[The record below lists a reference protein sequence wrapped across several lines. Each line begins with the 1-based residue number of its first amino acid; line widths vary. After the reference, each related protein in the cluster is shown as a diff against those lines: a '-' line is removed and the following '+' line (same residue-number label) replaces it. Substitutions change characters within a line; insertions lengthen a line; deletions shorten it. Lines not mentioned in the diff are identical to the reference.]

1 VAAIGILLATL
12 AAIGVAYQAFA
23 FAMVGRFFSGP
34 LRLAGPRASSP
45 LPLARG
51 TGGGPSPSKVGVM
64 TNAPTNPSR
73 KREGDFGVTILKPLH
88 GDEPRL
94 RDNLATFLVQNHSGP
109 VQLLCGIG
117 EPADP
122 ARHAVEA
129 LQREYPH
136 ADIALVADPARHGAN
151 GKIGNLINM
160 MPLARHDTLVLS
172 DSDMSV
178 GPNYLAALLAVLARP
193 GVGAVTCFYAG
204 RGDAG
209 FWSRVSAGIISHVAL
224 PDMVVGYAT
233 GLARPCMGSTIA
245 LTRET
250 LEAIGG
256 FARFADVLADDHA
269 IGAAVAERGLT
280 VAIPPLLLTHACTE
294 RSFAAL
300 WRQKLRWAATIRGLQ
315 PWGYAGSV
323 VSRPLPLALIAALF
337 MPATGLLLSVAA
349 LAVRLAVASRV
360 DRLSG
365 AKPVALWQLPLID
378 LVDFLVFAASFTVR
392 KVDWRGNRLAIEGD
406 GRIAA

>member
-1 VAAIGILLATL
+1 MDGLQWIGIALATL

-23 FAMVGRFFSGP
+23 FVMLGRFFS
-34 LRLAGPRASSP
+34 AS
-45 LPLARG
+45 LPLAGGAGDRPPTAG
-51 TGGGPSPSKVGVM
+51 TLSSSD
-64 TNAPTNPSR
+64 APTPNPSGE
-73 KREGDFGVTILKPLH
+73 REGDFGVTILKPLF

-94 RDNLATFLVQNHSGP
+94 KDNLATFLAQDHSGP
-109 VQLLCGIG
+109 IQLLCGVND
-117 EPADP
+117 PRDP
-122 ARHAVEA
+122 ACPAMEA
-129 LQREYPH
+129 LQRDHPR
-136 ADIALVADPARHGAN
+136 ADITLVVDATRHGAN

-160 MPLARHDTLVLS
+160 MREAKHDTLVLS
-172 DSDMSV
+172 DSDMAV
-178 GPNYLAALLAVLARP
+178 RPDYLAVLLAALAQP
-193 GVGAVTCFYAG
+193 GVGAVTCFYGG

-209 FWSRVSAGIISHVAL
+209 FWSRVSAGIIGHVAL

-245 LTRET
+245 LRRET

-256 FARFADVLADDHA
+256 FPRFADVLADDHA
-269 IGAAVAERGLT
+269 IGAAVAERGLR
-280 VAIPPLLLTHACTE
+280 VVIPPLLLTHACTE
-294 RSFAAL
+294 RSFAEL

-323 VSRPLPLALIAALF
+323 VTRPLPLALLAALF
-337 MPATGLLLSVAA
+337 IPATGLVLSVAA
-349 LAVRLAVASRV
+349 LAIRLAVARRV

-365 AKPVALWQLPLID
+365 ARPVALWQLPLID
-378 LVDFLVFAASFTVR
+378 SIDFLVFAASFTVR

>member
-1 VAAIGILLATL
+1 MEGFGIALTTL

-23 FAMVGRFFSGP
+23 FVMLGRFFS
-34 LRLAGPRASSP
+34 AP
-45 LPLARG
+45 LPLAG
-51 TGGGPSPSKVGVM
+51 GAGGGPVVLEAG
-64 TNAPTNPSR
+64 TLADAPTPSPSR
-73 KREGDFGVTILKPLH
+73 KREGDFGVTILKPLF

-94 RDNLATFLVQNHSGP
+94 KNNLATFLAQNHTGP

-117 EPADP
+117 DPADP
-122 ARHAVEA
+122 ARQTVEA
-129 LQREYPH
+129 LQREYPQ
-136 ADIALVADPARHGAN
+136 ADIILVADTARHGAN

-160 MPLARHDTLVLS
+160 MREAKHDTLVLS
-172 DSDMSV
+172 DSDMAV
-178 GPNYLAALLAVLARP
+178 GSDYLATLLAALAEP
-193 GVGAVTCFYAG
+193 GVGAVTCFYGG
-204 RGDAG
+204 RGDGG
-209 FWSRVSAGIISHVAL
+209 FWSRISAGIISHVAL

-245 LTRET
+245 LHRET

-256 FARFADVLADDHA
+256 FERFADVLADDHA
-269 IGAAVAERGLT
+269 IGAAVAKLGLT

-294 RSFAAL
+294 PSLAAL
-300 WRQKLRWAATIRGLQ
+300 WRQKLRWAATIRGLR

-323 VSRPLPLALIAALF
+323 VTRPLPVALLAAMF
-337 MPATGLLLSVAA
+337 VPATGLVLSVAA
-349 LAVRLAVASRV
+349 LAVRLAVARRV

-365 AKPVALWQLPLID
+365 AGPVALWQLPLID
-378 LVDFLVFAASFTVR
+378 SIDFLVFAASFTVR